1 MGMDSGIHYV
11 PYDSLMSETIEE
23 LGKDWQFLHLLRY
36 LAKNNDSGIIKVAP
50 NNDSEFILTAEG
62 IDSIKKSIVNGE
74 ISRITK
80 EVIDK
85 NNLSNRYVN
94 PNYISE
100 VISILDMAKEY
111 VVGDYVVFYAVY

>member
-23 LGKDWQFLHLLRY
+23 LGNDWQFLHLLRY
-36 LAKNNDSGIIKVAP
+36 LAKDSNSGVIKVSP

-62 IDSIKKSIVNGE
+62 IEVIKKNIVNGE
-74 ISRITK
+74 ISRITT
-80 EVIDK
+80 EIMCK

-94 PNYISE
+94 SKYIGE
-100 VISILDMAKEY
+100 VIQILDMAKEY
-111 VVGDYVVFYAVY
+111 TLGDYVVFYAVY

>member
-23 LGKDWQFLHLLRY
+23 LGKDWQFLHLVRY
-36 LAKNNDSGIIKVAP
+36 LSKDSNSGVIKVSP

-62 IDSIKKSIVNGE
+62 IEVIKKNIVNGE

-80 EVIDK
+80 EVMDK
-85 NNLSNRYVN
+85 HNLSNRYTN
-94 PNYISE
+94 PNYIGE
-100 VISILDMAKEY
+100 VIDILDMAKEY
-111 VVGDYVVFYAVY
+111 TLGDYVVFYAVY

>member
-80 EVIDK
+80 EVMDK
-85 NNLSNRYVN
+85 HNLTNRYVN

>member
-74 ISRITK
+74 ISIITK
-80 EVIDK
+80 EVMDK
-85 NNLSNRYVN
+85 HNLSNRYVN
-94 PNYISE
+94 PKYIDE

>member
-36 LAKNNDSGIIKVAP
+36 LSNDSNSGVIKVSP

-62 IDSIKKSIVNGE
+62 IDAIKKNIVNGE

-80 EVIDK
+80 DIMDK
-85 NNLSNRYVN
+85 HNLSNRYVN
-94 PNYISE
+94 PKYIDE
-100 VISILDMAKEY
+100 VISILDMAKDY
-111 VVGDYVVFYAVY
+111 TLGDYVVFYAVY

>member
-23 LGKDWQFLHLLRY
+23 LGKDWQFLHLLRH
-36 LAKNNDSGIIKVAP
+36 LSDTSDSGIIKVSP

-62 IDSIKKSIVNGE
+62 IDVIKKNIVNGE

-80 EVIDK
+80 EAMDK
-85 NNLSNRYVN
+85 HNLSNRYVN
-94 PNYISE
+94 PKYIGE
-100 VISILDMAKEY
+100 VIEILDMAKEY
-111 VVGDYVVFYAVY
+111 TLGDYVVFYAVY

>member
-36 LAKNNDSGIIKVAP
+36 LAKDSNSGVIKVSP

-62 IDSIKKSIVNGE
+62 IYSIKKSIVNGE

-80 EVIDK
+80 EVMDK
-85 NNLSNRYVN
+85 HNLSNRYVN
-94 PNYISE
+94 PNYIAE

>member
-36 LAKNNDSGIIKVAP
+36 LAKDSNSGVIKVSP

-80 EVIDK
+80 EVMDK
-85 NNLSNRYVN
+85 HNLSNRYVN
-94 PNYISE
+94 PNYIAE

>member
-80 EVIDK
+80 EVMDK
-85 NNLSNRYVN
+85 HNLSNRYVN
-94 PNYISE
+94 PNYIDE

>member
-11 PYDSLMSETIEE
+11 PYDSLMRDTIEE

-36 LAKNNDSGIIKVAP
+36 LAKDSNSGVIKVSP

-62 IDSIKKSIVNGE
+62 IEVIKKNIVNGE

-80 EVIDK
+80 EAMDK
-85 NNLSNRYVN
+85 HNLSNRYTN
-94 PNYISE
+94 PNYIGE
-100 VISILDMAKEY
+100 VIDILDMAKEY
-111 VVGDYVVFYAVY
+111 TLGDYVVFYAVY

>member
-36 LAKNNDSGIIKVAP
+36 LAKNNDSGIIKVSP

-62 IDSIKKSIVNGE
+62 IDSIKKNIVNGE

-80 EVIDK
+80 EVMDK
-85 NNLSNRYVN
+85 HNLSNRYVN
-94 PNYISE
+94 PKYIDE

>member
-36 LAKNNDSGIIKVAP
+36 LAKNNDSGIIKVSP

-80 EVIDK
+80 EVMDK
-85 NNLSNRYVN
+85 HNLSNRYVN
-94 PNYISE
+94 PNYIAE

>member
-36 LAKNNDSGIIKVAP
+36 LSDSNDSGVIKVSP
-50 NNDSEFILTAEG
+50 NNNSEFILTAEG
-62 IDSIKKSIVNGE
+62 IDVIKKNIVNGE

-80 EVIDK
+80 EAIDK
-85 NNLSNRYVN
+85 HNLSNRYVN
-94 PNYISE
+94 PNYIGE
-100 VISILDMAKEY
+100 VLSVLDLAKEY
-111 VVGDYVVFYAVY
+111 TLGDYVVFYAVY

>member
-62 IDSIKKSIVNGE
+62 IDSIKKNIVNGE

-80 EVIDK
+80 EAMDK
-85 NNLSNRYVN
+85 HNLSNRYVN
-94 PNYISE
+94 PNYIDE

>member
-62 IDSIKKSIVNGE
+62 IDSIKKSIVNGD

-80 EVIDK
+80 EVMDK
-85 NNLSNRYVN
+85 HNLSNRYVN

>member
-62 IDSIKKSIVNGE
+62 IDVIKKNIVNGE

-80 EVIDK
+80 EVMDK
-85 NNLSNRYVN
+85 HNLSNRYVN
-94 PNYISE
+94 PKYIDE

-111 VVGDYVVFYAVY
+111 IVGDYVVFYAVY

>member
-23 LGKDWQFLHLLRY
+23 LGKDWQFLHLLRH
-36 LAKNNDSGIIKVAP
+36 LSDTSDSGIIKVSP

-62 IDSIKKSIVNGE
+62 IDVIKKNIVNGE

-80 EVIDK
+80 EIMDK
-85 NNLSNRYVN
+85 HNLSNRYVN
-94 PNYISE
+94 PKYIGE
-100 VISILDMAKEY
+100 VIEILDMAKEY
-111 VVGDYVVFYAVY
+111 TLGDYVVFYAVY

>member
-36 LAKNNDSGIIKVAP
+36 LSKDSNSGVIKVSP
-50 NNDSEFILTAEG
+50 NNDSEFILTSEG
-62 IDSIKKSIVNGE
+62 IDVIKKNIVNGE

-80 EVIDK
+80 EIMDK
-85 NNLSNRYVN
+85 HNLSNRYVN
-94 PNYISE
+94 PKYIGE
-100 VISILDMAKEY
+100 VIDILDMAKEY
-111 VVGDYVVFYAVY
+111 TLGDYVVFYAVY

>member
-50 NNDSEFILTAEG
+50 SNDSEFILTAEG

-80 EVIDK
+80 EVMDK
-85 NNLSNRYVN
+85 HNLSNRYVN
-94 PNYISE
+94 PNYIAE

>member
-80 EVIDK
+80 EVMDK
-85 NNLSNRYVN
+85 HNLSNRYVN
-94 PNYISE
+94 PNYIAE

>member
-36 LAKNNDSGIIKVAP
+36 LAKNNDSGIIKVSP

-62 IDSIKKSIVNGE
+62 IDSIKKNIVNGE

-80 EVIDK
+80 EAMDK
-85 NNLSNRYVN
+85 HNLSNRYVN
-94 PNYISE
+94 PNYIDE

>member
-1 MGMDSGIHYV
+1 MDSGIHYV

-36 LAKNNDSGIIKVAP
+36 LSKNNDSGIIKVAP

-80 EVIDK
+80 EVMDK
-85 NNLSNRYVN
+85 HNLSNRYVN
-94 PNYISE
+94 PKYIDE